1 MSGTVNR
8 SSEAAHPRRRLS
20 AEERRESILEAANE
34 VFGEHGYEHVRIDDI
49 AAAAGI
55 SKALIYEHF
64 RSKQELYMRAD
75 EPRRAR
81 DARPGRGG
89 GLGAGLEGAAADG
102 ERGRG
107 RFSVRA
113 GAAATRS
120 TCSCA
125 T

>member
-1 MSGTVNR
+1 MSGTISGCTER
-8 SSEAAHPRRRLS
+8 RAPRRRLS

-34 VFGEHGYEHVRIDDI
+34 VFGEHGYEHVRIDDV

-64 RSKQELYMRAD
+64 ASKQELYMELMNSAALEMLGRA
-75 EPRRAR
+75 RAGGLRAR
-81 DARPGRGG
+81 DGGR
-89 GLGAGLEGAAADG
+89 AADG
-102 ERGRG
+102 ERAPPPASSTCRST
-107 RFSVRA
+107 R
-113 GAAATRS
+113 TRS